1 MNAAMELSLNSGT
14 DCVRDRIRQAVCD
27 RDKRC
32 LRLMEK
38 EMRELLIELTDDRE
52 KLREIF
58 TAWMSEIFLATLDLD
73 NRYRLGHQV
82 DAAQVLLRKETVE
95 TDQLAD
101 CIRDMLDGMLI
112 QSDKPAPEKEDQDH
126 IERLKTYI
134 HTHLDSDLS
143 LQKLSDVIN
152 YNPSYLS
159 RLFRKK
165 TGMNLYDYIERTRM
179 EKAKQLLIES
189 DYQIKDIGQ
198 MVGYG
203 TPRYFSYFFKRFTNM
218 SPSEFQKQYKQK
230 GDGGEGA

>member
-179 EKAKQLLIES
+179 EKAKQPPGIFPIFLNDS
-189 DYQIKDIGQ
+189 QI
-198 MVGYG
+198 
-203 TPRYFSYFFKRFTNM
+203 
-218 SPSEFQKQYKQK
+218 
-230 GDGGEGA
+230 